1 MEIDERTEGY
11 LGLSTA
17 LEGLRRELEVAWE
30 AGQGQRVR
38 FRVSEVSLTVQAVA
52 GRQRTG
58 GAKVR
63 WWLVEAGGE
72 AERRSETTQ
81 TLTLALTPSVYE
93 RAAEAGHTDAIVQ
106 ARPSAE
112 RQRPGSRT

>member
-1 MEIDERTEGY
+1 MEINEGTEGY

-17 LEGLRRELEVAWE
+17 LEGLRQELQVAWE

-38 FRVSEVSLTVQAVA
+38 FRVSEVSLTVEAVA
-52 GRQRTG
+52 SRQRKG

-72 AERRSETTQ
+72 AGRSSETTQ
-81 TLTLALTPSVYE
+81 TLTLALTPSVYDDHG
-93 RAAEAGHTDAIVQ
+93 RAAPLDVFGEQPV
-106 ARPSAE
+106 
-112 RQRPGSRT
+112 PGS